1 LRGERGVLAV
11 TFWGS
16 KDSPRFGDLFWGF
29 PFWECGRDDAP
40 GQGLREEAAVPV
52 CPVEVGCL
60 RGAGA
65 GVTFPRRVC
74 EAGDRGEAVWD
85 GLAQSADGGY
95 GGADI
100 FCAFVPLFAFREL
113 RRLLGEEK
121 LYAVLRGRGVADGPE
136 SPAAGQ

>member
-1 LRGERGVLAV
+1 MHLGRGYEKRQLYQSVLLKLV
-11 TFWGS
+11 VF
-16 KDSPRFGDLFWGF
+16 
-29 PFWECGRDDAP
+29 
-40 GQGLREEAAVPV
+40 
-52 CPVEVGCL
+52 
-60 RGAGA
+60 
-65 GVTFPRRVC
+65 
-74 EAGDRGEAVWD
+74 AGDRGEAVWD